1 LVCQQ
6 RKPEL
11 NLIFDFWQVHT
22 PVKVLFESFLI
33 HLMEQGCSYT
43 MIFALLKKYNLLIL
57 N

>member
-33 HLMEQGCSYT
+33 HLMEQGYSYT